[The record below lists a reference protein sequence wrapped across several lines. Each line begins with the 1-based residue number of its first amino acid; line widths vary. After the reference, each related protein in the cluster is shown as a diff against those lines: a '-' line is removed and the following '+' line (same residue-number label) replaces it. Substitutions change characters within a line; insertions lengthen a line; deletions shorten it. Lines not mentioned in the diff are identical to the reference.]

1 MYYIDSQVDWLAH
14 QHVSVSRHLVYAS
27 IFQLWT
33 GLYWTQIQDC
43 QTISL
48 CLVFLYRFL
57 TVPPIVSWKML
68 NVKSV
73 MSISHQRFFSVVFTF
88 LLLLLLPGFL
98 VHFFHCSTSSHF
110 CEEKTPEI
118 ATPFKKL
125 LLETCSSYFLS
136 DAHLTRNLSNYD
148 EIFRTSVKLI
158 FAMAEEVV
166 AQVEHTSR
174 NQDDMSLDPA
184 GSWT

>member
-1 MYYIDSQVDWLAH
+1 MSQLVDIL
-14 QHVSVSRHLVYAS
+14 SKLVY
-27 IFQLWT
+27 
-33 GLYWTQIQDC
+33 LYWTQIQDC

-88 LLLLLLPGFL
+88 LLLLLLPCFL
-98 VHFFHCSTSSHF
+98 VHFFSLQHVISF
-110 CEEKTPEI
+110 LWEKNTRDCD
-118 ATPFKKL
+118 AFKKF

-158 FAMAEEVV
+158 FGMTEEVV